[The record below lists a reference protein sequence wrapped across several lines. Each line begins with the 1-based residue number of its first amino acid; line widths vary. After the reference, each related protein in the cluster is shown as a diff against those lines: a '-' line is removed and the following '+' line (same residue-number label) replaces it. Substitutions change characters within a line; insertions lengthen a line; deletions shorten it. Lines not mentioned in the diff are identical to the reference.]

1 MGKQR
6 KRMPKWLLVSLLV
19 FILLFFL
26 GSIAVGSYIY
36 YCLKDVPSFSPK
48 MLELSGTTLIFDK
61 DNNIIAEVH
70 GSENR
75 IPVKI
80 KEVPEVVKKAIIGAE
95 DARFYQHHG
104 IDLKAILRAA
114 LEDLKYGA
122 PKEGASTIT
131 QQLVKLT
138 FLTPEKTLKRKIQE
152 AYLAI
157 QLERAF
163 TKDEILE
170 MYLNRS
176 YFGEGA
182 YGIKAAAQTYFGK
195 DLDELTLSE
204 AALLAGLLP
213 APSRYS
219 PLNNKELA
227 LNRRNIVLN
236 KMVRAGLI
244 TEDQARKAKSEP
256 LILNPNLI
264 DKSHQKYKY
273 PYFVEFVIEQL
284 TEKFGSDR
292 VFRGGLRVY
301 TTLDPKIQEA
311 AEEAL
316 SDPKNF
322 PKSKR
327 DKDGILQPQG
337 AVVVLDPKTGEIKAI
352 VGGREHNQL
361 RQWNRATR
369 TKRQPGSAFKPII
382 AYGPAIENGMSPA
395 TVIDDRPIKYGKHSF
410 VNSNGKYRGLITLRT
425 ALTYS
430 VNTVAVQLLE
440 KVGFAEAFKFAKKL
454 GIELNPKLESN
465 LGVALGGLTDGV
477 TPLQMAAA
485 YGAFANNGIYVE
497 PSAIIKVES
506 ATGEILY
513 ENKPKKRIA
522 MKPETAFMITSMLE
536 DVIFKPG
543 GTGSAA
549 RLDRPVAGKTGT
561 TDEGKDLWFVGY
573 TPDLVAAVWV
583 GHDKPQPIPGGFG
596 GIYPARIFKAI
607 MTEALKGVPK
617 SDFEKPNGIIKA
629 TVCGKSGLLPSSDCP
644 QDQLVYDYFAK
655 GTVPT
660 KICNVHVKA
669 EICADSH
676 LLATEYC
683 PNKLTV
689 SLIDLPYEVPSYV
702 LDYSLRLPKEKCN
715 IHGPG
720 SQSSTQ
726 EVEVPICTD
735 PSHNGQDF
743 LALIPKAGESGG
755 CPPQYVTVKKFPKDK
770 VPKVYCDIP
779 EHQIKPAQGND
790 NQTTPPGNNQTTPPN
805 N

>member
-1 MGKQR
+1 
-6 KRMPKWLLVSLLV
+6 MPKWVVISLMVLFLLV
-19 FILLFFL
+19 FLTSF
-26 GSIAVGSYIY
+26 GVGGYIY
-36 YCLKDVPSFSPK
+36 YCLKDVPTFNVK
-48 MLELSGTTLIFDK
+48 TLELSGTTLIYDK
-61 DNNIIAEVH
+61 DGNVIAEVH

-80 KEVPEVVKKAIIGAE
+80 KDVPDIVKKAVIGAE

-114 LEDLKYGA
+114 LEDLRYGA

-131 QQLVKLT
+131 QQVVKLT
-138 FLTPEKTLKRKIQE
+138 FLSPEKTLKRKIQE

-163 TKDEILE
+163 KKDEILE

-195 DLDELTLSE
+195 DLNDLTLGES
-204 AALLAGLLP
+204 ALLAGVLP

-227 LNRRNIVLN
+227 LTRRNIVLN
-236 KMVRAGLI
+236 KMLRAGFI
-244 TEDQARKAKSEP
+244 TMDQAEKAKKEP
-256 LILNPNLI
+256 LILNPTLLA
-264 DKSHQKYKY
+264 DKSANKYKY
-273 PYFVEFVIEQL
+273 PYFVEYVIEQL

-311 AEEAL
+311 TEKAL
-316 SDPKNF
+316 KDTKNF

-327 DKDGILQPQG
+327 DKNGILQPQG
-337 AVVVLDPKTGEIKAI
+337 AAVVLDPKTGEIKAI
-352 VGGREHNQL
+352 VGGREHSQL

-382 AYGPAIENGMSPA
+382 AYGPALENGMSPA
-395 TVIDDRPIKYGKHSF
+395 SVIDDHPIKYGNHSF
-410 VNSNGKYRGLITLRT
+410 ANSDGKYRGLITLRT
-425 ALTYS
+425 ALTSS
-430 VNTVAVQLLE
+430 VNTVAVQLLD
-440 KVGFAEAFKFAKKL
+440 KIGFAEAFKFAKKL
-454 GIELNPKLESN
+454 GIDLNPKLESN
-465 LGVALGGLTDGV
+465 LGTALGGLTDGV

-485 YGAFANNGIYVE
+485 YGAFANNGIYIE
-497 PSAIIKVES
+497 PTAILKVES
-506 ATGEILY
+506 SSGETLY
-513 ENKPKKRIA
+513 KFEPKKRIA

-536 DVIFKPG
+536 DVVTR
-543 GTGSAA
+543 GTGTAA

-573 TPDLVAAVWV
+573 TPDLVTAVWV
-583 GHDKPQPIPGGFG
+583 GHDRPQPIPRGFG

-607 MTEALKGVPK
+607 MTEALKSVPK
-617 SDFEKPNGIIKA
+617 SDFAKPQDIVKA
-629 TVCGKSGLLPSSDCP
+629 TVCGKSGLLPGDSCP
-644 QDQLVYDYFAK
+644 NDQLVYDYFTK

-660 KICNVHVKA
+660 KICNVHVQV

-689 SLIDLPYEVPSYV
+689 SLIDLPYQVPDYV
-702 LDYSLRLPKEKCN
+702 LDYPLRLPKEKCN
-715 IHGPG
+715 IHGPR
-720 SQSSTQ
+720 TQ
-726 EVEVPICTD
+726 GQNQEIEVPVCTD
-735 PSHNGQDF
+735 PSHNGQDV
-743 LALIPKAGESGG
+743 LALIPKAGETGG
-755 CPPQYVTVKKFPKDK
+755 CPQQYVTLKKFPKDK

-779 EHQIKPAQGND
+779 EHQIKPGTSN
-790 NQTTPPGNNQTTPPN
+790 NNPVTPGNNQTTPPSP
-805 N
+805 

>member
-1 MGKQR
+1 M
-6 KRMPKWLLVSLLV
+6 
-19 FILLFFL
+19 
-26 GSIAVGSYIY
+26 
-36 YCLKDVPSFSPK
+36 
-48 MLELSGTTLIFDK
+48 ELSGTTLIYDK
-61 DNNIIAEVH
+61 DGNVIAEVH

-80 KEVPEVVKKAIIGAE
+80 KDVPDIVKKAVIGAE

-114 LEDLKYGA
+114 LEDLRYGA

-131 QQLVKLT
+131 QQVVKLT
-138 FLTPEKTLKRKIQE
+138 FLSPEKTLKRKIQE

-163 TKDEILE
+163 KKDEILE

-195 DLDELTLSE
+195 DLNDLTLGES
-204 AALLAGLLP
+204 ALLAGVLP

-227 LNRRNIVLN
+227 LTRRNIVLN
-236 KMVRAGLI
+236 KMLRAGFI
-244 TEDQARKAKSEP
+244 TMDQAEKAKKEP
-256 LILNPNLI
+256 LILNPTLLA
-264 DKSHQKYKY
+264 DKSANKYKY
-273 PYFVEFVIEQL
+273 PYFVEYVIEQL

-311 AEEAL
+311 TEKAL
-316 SDPKNF
+316 KDTKNF

-327 DKDGILQPQG
+327 DKNGILQPQG
-337 AVVVLDPKTGEIKAI
+337 AAVVLDPKTGEIKAI
-352 VGGREHNQL
+352 VGGREHSQL

-382 AYGPAIENGMSPA
+382 AYGPALENGMSPA
-395 TVIDDRPIKYGKHSF
+395 SVIDDHPIKYGNHTF
-410 VNSNGKYRGLITLRT
+410 ANSDGKYRGLITLRT
-425 ALTYS
+425 ALTSS
-430 VNTVAVQLLE
+430 VNTVAVQLLD
-440 KVGFAEAFKFAKKL
+440 KIGFAEAFKFAKKL
-454 GIELNPKLESN
+454 GIDLNPKLESN
-465 LGVALGGLTDGV
+465 LGIALGGLTDGV

-485 YGAFANNGIYVE
+485 YGAFANNGIYIE
-497 PSAIIKVES
+497 PTAILKVES
-506 ATGEILY
+506 SSGETLY
-513 ENKPKKRIA
+513 KFEPKKRIA

-536 DVIFKPG
+536 DVVTR
-543 GTGSAA
+543 GTGTAA

-573 TPDLVAAVWV
+573 TPDLVTAVWV
-583 GHDKPQPIPGGFG
+583 GHDRPQPIPRGFG

-607 MTEALKGVPK
+607 MTEALKSVPK
-617 SDFEKPNGIIKA
+617 SDFAKPQDIVKA
-629 TVCGKSGLLPSSDCP
+629 TVCGKSGLLPGDSCP
-644 QDQLVYDYFAK
+644 NDQLVYDYFTK

-660 KICNVHVKA
+660 KICNVHVQV

-689 SLIDLPYEVPSYV
+689 SLIDLPYQVPDYV
-702 LDYSLRLPKEKCN
+702 LDYPLRLPKEKCN

-720 SQSSTQ
+720 TQ
-726 EVEVPICTD
+726 GQNQEIEVPVCTD
-735 PSHNGQDF
+735 PSHNGQDV
-743 LALIPKAGESGG
+743 LALIPKAGETGG
-755 CPPQYVTVKKFPKDK
+755 CPQQYVTLKKFPKDK

-779 EHQIKPAQGND
+779 EHQIKPGTSN
-790 NQTTPPGNNQTTPPN
+790 NNPVTPGNNQTTPPSP
-805 N
+805 